1 MALFDFKHHIAPI
14 NFEEKEDY
22 IVLSNIYSR
31 FYLITG
37 FPPQYL
43 FGLFNVIE
51 SSETIRQ
58 FCEISY
64 STKLME
70 KSVYKAITKEMNALE
85 RKLNKVKDVTER
97 AKISEQISEL
107 SEEAESLSMSGERT
121 LDVIMILKVNGRNLE
136 ELNNH
141 SDQATSVLSIRGFQL
156 ELKRHMQEIMFRMF
170 SQLWSSD
177 GLPETLKY
185 NYGTPISTASA
196 AAFWPYHY
204 EEIRDL
210 NGTLFGFEMYRRGLI
225 QINPFL
231 WLDDPKSALPLG
243 INSGNWMILGAIG
256 SGKTTAA
263 NKFVRHYIRNG
274 IKFIWIDPE
283 ETNKSEVRKYHG
295 EYIEFGLPGN
305 FINVLDLRP
314 IAIDGDE
321 QASSY
326 RYNTM
331 LAKNAAI
338 RDLKEI
344 IKVYHNND
352 PTALSAIDVLDD
364 VVLETYEEKGITN
377 ESFESYTYDDY
388 PILSDVVK
396 TLDRVVERQSSLRIN
411 GDKKL
416 EQLTNLQVKL
426 TPMIK
431 ADGQFFDG
439 HTNISFA
446 MDDRQKILGIGTKI
460 LDSAGERVRNSIFY
474 LIMRYAEGVIFARDQ
489 YSAAVFEEAHR
500 FINLPYCLERMENMW
515 LRDRKYH
522 SVCGLIMQEVSPFVR
537 SGNYDGKA
545 IVDFSRSIFNNTI
558 YKMIMNLDRPA
569 INDLVS
575 GKLVNLNENEQ
586 EAIFRFT
593 QGQGLLLR
601 AKDKYSVSVTVHK
614 HEKEET
620 EPNS

>member
-1 MALFDFKHHIAPI
+1 M
-14 NFEEKEDY
+14 
-22 IVLSNIYSR
+22 
-31 FYLITG
+31 
-37 FPPQYL
+37 
-43 FGLFNVIE
+43 
-51 SSETIRQ
+51 
-58 FCEISY
+58 
-64 STKLME
+64 
-70 KSVYKAITKEMNALE
+70 
-85 RKLNKVKDVTER
+85 
-97 AKISEQISEL
+97 
-107 SEEAESLSMSGERT
+107 
-121 LDVIMILKVNGRNLE
+121 
-136 ELNNH
+136 
-141 SDQATSVLSIRGFQL
+141 
-156 ELKRHMQEIMFRMF
+156 
-170 SQLWSSD
+170 
-177 GLPETLKY
+177 
-185 NYGTPISTASA
+185 
-196 AAFWPYHY
+196 
-204 EEIRDL
+204 
-210 NGTLFGFEMYRRGLI
+210 
-225 QINPFL
+225 
-231 WLDDPKSALPLG
+231 
-243 INSGNWMILGAIG
+243 
-256 SGKTTAA
+256 
-263 NKFVRHYIRNG
+263 
-274 IKFIWIDPE
+274 
-283 ETNKSEVRKYHG
+283 
-295 EYIEFGLPGN
+295 
-305 FINVLDLRP
+305 
-314 IAIDGDE
+314 
-321 QASSY
+321 
-326 RYNTM
+326 
-331 LAKNAAI
+331 
-338 RDLKEI
+338 
-344 IKVYHNND
+344 
-352 PTALSAIDVLDD
+352 LDD
-364 VVLETYEEKGITN
+364 VVLETYEEKGIID

-396 TLDRVVERQSSLRIN
+396 TLDRVVERQSGLRISN
-411 GDKKL
+411 DKKL